1 MNVNTFYCITYYSV
15 VFILVT
21 FEIGYT
27 LSSYIMSRNERFCRK
42 SIRKTMTV
50 FATVLGLAFG
60 IFGLAYNA
68 FGGYVEKFRGLLVER
83 RAGGKFP
90 TQHIILNVK
99 DILFSKTYFLKNIHF

>member
-1 MNVNTFYCITYYSV
+1 
-15 VFILVT
+15 
-21 FEIGYT
+21 
-27 LSSYIMSRNERFCRK
+27 
-42 SIRKTMTV
+42 MTV